1 MDLQRKIQQL
11 RNDDDDEIAD
21 AIEDMIPRA
30 IVADALAEIRSEF
43 ARRAL
48 SKGTDGVWRVS
59 FSIAHTEIDTTIAK
73 LGLADETQEEK

>member
-11 RNDDDDEIAD
+11 RNDGDDEFAH

-59 FSIAHTEIDTTIAK
+59 FNIAHTEIDATIAK
-73 LGLADETQEEK
+73 LGLGKQEEVR